1 MPNFRHR
8 LVKMNMKLDIY
19 TPDVGNTGGKKLI
32 YKTRGNGRMERPR
45 NIWAGPNWPTHM
57 FKKIDSDTT
66 CRHKELFFCSHF
78 VVAPQLVLL
87 TRLPDFGE
95 LVWFQVVLPQ
105 APPTKLVSKFCSLPP
120 TLKPSSL
127 HLFLLCPWPFWVN
140 TKSAG
145 SFRLITAGANH
156 RKLLRWRRKTF
167 HQSAGS

>member
-105 APPTKLVSKFCSLPP
+105 APHQTGVQVLLIAAHLK
-120 TLKPSSL
+120 TLELASFSSL
-127 HLFLLCPWPFWVN
+127 SLAFLGEHEEFGEV
-140 TKSAG
+140 SG
-145 SFRLITAGANH
+145 
-156 RKLLRWRRKTF
+156 
-167 HQSAGS
+167 